1 MGRSI
6 PTAQQIDG
14 VFRLS
19 YFITGDRRAAID
31 IAARAAEGWERTFR
45 EQRGRPR
52 SKKYP
57 ERLRQKLIM
66 NRAHALQFLTYK
78 LCEPVEKAQERG
90 RTHGGALPH
99 ADLFV
104 VRYIKHLLL
113 QTVPHR
119 SFHVAVGLCRF
130 LYDYRGRETV
140 ELYKALTGGDYRLE
154 KDEQMYKDWKQS
166 LMSALQSRF
175 PGLLLVEKGP
185 HGAKRFARAADQ
197 QRLAALVMNSLRMFT
212 PWGTK
217 CPLPADVP
225 RAGAGLESFEFK
237 GRDPDEEH
245 SVEERRMHAVI
256 DPECLGRLTESLQFD
271 SPRARLAVPC
281 FNLPGGEMGQSS
293 PPAPEELTHLS
304 ADELFDI
311 ADKLNRHRRRL
322 KTAPIRALVVEV
334 EGVERVSFDIA
345 ERRSVRL
352 ELDEGDDL
360 LQVFSVAG
368 GEKLLLASLLLSGSG
383 VGGDEPWRG
392 AISLGRMRELRVA
405 VTLPSPRPGQPPRA
419 TADIEIVRAR
429 DRFRLPVPAR
439 SSPRAELELWR
450 RLAPAA
456 AASVL
461 VAALLLFC
469 YFWLRPEREASPAR
483 TEGVEQLTKQATPS
497 PPNTPPETARDSNDA
512 GRATPPNPNP
522 ARTLGPR
529 PHAGGSQSARG
540 VPPERQAAAAG
551 QVFSLKD
558 VRRVF
563 VGPGSGTN
571 GQRLHDALVA
581 ALRASGRFTVVDSQA
596 EADAALGSEPARGET
611 ISVQLTNEA
620 RGVLWFK
627 VTKGFSDDDPEGA
640 RAAAADIVGSLL
652 EDAAR
657 AKRRTGARRR

>member
-78 LCEPVEKAQERG
+78 LCEPVEKAQERSQ
-90 RTHGGALPH
+90 TPGGALPH
-99 ADLFV
+99 ADFFV

-140 ELYKALTGGDYRLE
+140 ELYKALTRGDYRLE

-175 PGLLLVEKGP
+175 PGLLLIEKGS
-185 HGAKRFARAADQ
+185 HGANRFARAADQ
-197 QRLAALVMNSLRMFT
+197 QRVAALVMHSLRMFT

-217 CPLPADVP
+217 CPLPTDAP
-225 RAGAGLESFEFK
+225 RAGAVLESFEFK

-245 SVEERRMHAVI
+245 SVEERRMHALI
-256 DPECLGRLTESLQFD
+256 DPDCLGRLTGSLQLD
-271 SPRARLAVPC
+271 SPLARLALPC
-281 FNLPGGEMGQSS
+281 FNLAGGEGGQSP
-293 PPAPEELTHLS
+293 PPAPDELSQLS
-304 ADELFDI
+304 TDELFDI
-311 ADKLNRHRRRL
+311 ADKLNRHRQRL
-322 KTAPIRALVVEV
+322 KTAPARSLVIEV
-334 EGVERVSFDIA
+334 EGVERTSFDIA
-345 ERRSVRL
+345 ERKSVRL
-352 ELDEGDDL
+352 ELGEGDDL
-360 LQVFSVAG
+360 LQVFTIVD

-383 VGGDEPWRG
+383 IDEGAWHG
-392 AISLGRMRELRVA
+392 AISLSRMRELRIT
-405 VTLPSPRPGQPPRA
+405 VTPLSPRPGQSARA
-419 TADIEIVRAR
+419 TADIEFAEAR
-429 DRFRLPVPAR
+429 DRFRLPWPVW
-439 SSPRAELELWR
+439 SSSRAELKPWR
-450 RLAPAA
+450 RLVPAA

-461 VAALLLFC
+461 IAALLLFS
-469 YFWLRPEREASPAR
+469 YLWLKPKQEAGPTR
-483 TEGVEQLTKQATPS
+483 NKGVEQLTKQVTPS
-497 PPNTPPETARDSNDA
+497 PPNTPPEAARDSNDA
-512 GRATPPNPNP
+512 GRATPPGPNS
-522 ARTLGPR
+522 ARTPAPR
-529 PHAGGSQSARG
+529 THAEGKQSARD
-540 VPPERQAAAAG
+540 VSPERQAAKAG
-551 QVFSLKD
+551 QVVSLKD

-563 VGPGSGTN
+563 VSPGGSPTER
-571 GQRLHDALVA
+571 RLHDALVA
-581 ALRASGRFTVVDSQA
+581 ALRTSGRFTVVDSQA
-596 EADAALGSEPARGET
+596 EADATLGSEPARGAM

-620 RGVLWFK
+620 RGVLWYK
-627 VTKGFSDDDPEGA
+627 MTKAFSDDDPGGA
-640 RAAAADIVGSLL
+640 RAAAADVVGSLL
-652 EDAAR
+652 DDAAR
-657 AKRRTGARRR
+657 VKHQPGTRRR